1 MSGMYKVYGKVGVV
15 KMYKE
20 SMLNDA
26 LIRCYLG
33 RCRQAQLLFLYIL
46 QLGLHVHRPSIG
58 PEELDTVQYVLLC
71 LCCW

>member
-33 RCRQAQLLFLYIL
+33 RCRQAQLLFLCIL
-46 QLGLHVHRPSIG
+46 KCGPRVLRPSIDQ
-58 PEELDTVQYVLLC
+58 EELDIVQCVL
-71 LCCW
+71 